1 MKHKYINNNKL
12 YAYQIIKFSALV
24 IYFFLKK
31 HINNKL
37 YAYQSNKINKIN

>member
-1 MKHKYINNNKL
+1 MKQKIVSNNKL
-12 YAYQIIKFSALV
+12 YPYQTIKFYALV
-24 IYFFLKK
+24 IYLFKK